1 MGNLL
6 DDFLSNSRD
15 LTVTTET
22 DSNGKT
28 TTTIDTDDND
38 RKTLIV
44 IFEGIA
50 KIIKVLVT
58 KK

>member
-15 LTVTTET
+15 LTVTTKT
-22 DSNGKT
+22 DSNGK

-38 RKTLIV
+38 RKTLVV

>member
-6 DDFLSNSRD
+6 DDFLSKSPD
-15 LTVTTET
+15 LTVTTKT
-22 DSNGKT
+22 GNGNT

-38 RKTLIV
+38 RKTILT